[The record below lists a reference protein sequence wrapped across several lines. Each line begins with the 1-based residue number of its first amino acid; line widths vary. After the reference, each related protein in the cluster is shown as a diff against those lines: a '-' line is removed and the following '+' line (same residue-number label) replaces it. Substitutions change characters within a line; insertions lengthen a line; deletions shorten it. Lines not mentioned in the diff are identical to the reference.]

1 MLDWYLVFKLG
12 LALAQTDKSKFVVQ
26 LGCYKYTAKVRAR
39 CMAGRRCPGE
49 QVATTHT
56 CATMMLRPVVLGA
69 SGQAWGPRRR
79 NALTLLA
86 STQAQTC
93 RKGRERAER
102 DTTRSKRSNSR
113 ETGKKKGFTCFR
125 PGPILLSNRKVQ
137 VFKLPTSN
145 MLMRLFF

>member
-39 CMAGRRCPGE
+39 CIAGRRCPGE

-69 SGQAWGPRRR
+69 SGQA
-79 NALTLLA
+79 
-86 STQAQTC
+86 
-93 RKGRERAER
+93 
-102 DTTRSKRSNSR
+102 
-113 ETGKKKGFTCFR
+113 
-125 PGPILLSNRKVQ
+125 
-137 VFKLPTSN
+137 
-145 MLMRLFF
+145 